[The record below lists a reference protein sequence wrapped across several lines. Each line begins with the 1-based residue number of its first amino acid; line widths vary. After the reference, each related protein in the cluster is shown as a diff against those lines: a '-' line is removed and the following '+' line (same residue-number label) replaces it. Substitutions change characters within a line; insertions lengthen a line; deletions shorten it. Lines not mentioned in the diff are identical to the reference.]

1 MTDELCVIFMKG
13 IVLAQGS
20 GTRGHPI
27 THGVSKQIVTK
38 TKHRLSINA
47 YGKIPEELWKKC

>member
-27 THGVSKQIVTK
+27 THGVSKQMLAVYEK
-38 TKHRLSINA
+38 PMVYYPFWN
-47 YGKIPEELWKKC
+47 